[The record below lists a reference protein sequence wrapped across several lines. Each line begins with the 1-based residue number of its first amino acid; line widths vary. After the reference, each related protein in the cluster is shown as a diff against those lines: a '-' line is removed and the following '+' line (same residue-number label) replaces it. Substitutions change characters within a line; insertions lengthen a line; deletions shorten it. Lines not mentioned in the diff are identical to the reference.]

1 MPLLP
6 KKLFAAGAFFEGTR
20 FSQSAFEIIPF
31 PRFRSPKI
39 IRGN

>member
-20 FSQSAFEIIPF
+20 FSQSALEIIAF
-31 PRFRSPKI
+31 PRFHTPKI
-39 IRGN
+39 IRVN